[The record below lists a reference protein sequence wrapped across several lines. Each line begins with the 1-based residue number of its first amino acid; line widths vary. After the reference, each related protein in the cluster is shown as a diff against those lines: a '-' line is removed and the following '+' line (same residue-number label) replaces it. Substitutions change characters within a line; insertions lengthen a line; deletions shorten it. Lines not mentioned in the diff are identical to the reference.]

1 MFYKQNENID
11 ESRFIDGYIKG
22 IHNLLKSD
30 YNLINEHL
38 IKYYAFN
45 VEEMYKYYKQ
55 NLIRDQGLI

>member
-45 VEEMYKYYKQ
+45 VEEMYKYYNP